1 MGLRVVKIMVR
12 WWVDGCVVRKS
23 VIRRAQMARPRPLVY
38 LLDCL
43 VCCEGGVVVRWYGGM
58 GTCLRRL
65 LVRRIDSVDHLVRV
79 RPF

>member
-58 GTCLRRL
+58 GMGIGAIEGWVPVCAGY
-65 LVRRIDSVDHLVRV
+65 
-79 RPF
+79 